1 MHHAPATCVAVAAT
15 AAAAATTVTTT
26 AAAAAAAAAATAE
39 ADSSAVPER
48 ERIHTGC
55 CRCFS
60 CGGSTA
66 LLGQLEQLFDCC
78 CHARA
83 GTSSCFA
90 SCRITKNYDFY
101 GSWKT
106 GKCRFSPRR
115 QERKDK
121 QQDTH
126 LAKHLLARMAK
137 TNQIGSTA
145 AYL

>member
-15 AAAAATTVTTT
+15 AAAVTTT

-66 LLGQLEQLFDCC
+66 LLG
-78 CHARA
+78 
-83 GTSSCFA
+83 
-90 SCRITKNYDFY
+90 
-101 GSWKT
+101 
-106 GKCRFSPRR
+106 
-115 QERKDK
+115 
-121 QQDTH
+121 
-126 LAKHLLARMAK
+126 LLLLS
-137 TNQIGSTA
+137 NFLTA
-145 AYL
+145 AATHVRVQAHALPAVE